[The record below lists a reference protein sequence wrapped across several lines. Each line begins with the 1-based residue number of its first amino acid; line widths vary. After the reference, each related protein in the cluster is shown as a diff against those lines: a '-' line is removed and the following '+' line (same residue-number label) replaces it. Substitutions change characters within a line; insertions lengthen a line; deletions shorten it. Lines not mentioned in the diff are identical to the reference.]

1 MHKTGMIAVVDDDD
15 AVREATSSLLTRV
28 GHRVRCYESG
38 NHFLDTAEMG
48 ELDIVLLD
56 IRMPGLDGI
65 EVLRAL
71 KDRSN
76 APPVVML
83 SGHGDIPLAVEA
95 VKLGAVE
102 FFEKPYRPTLLLEHI
117 ERVLQEGA
125 PTSGQNAA
133 EAQIHALPQ
142 RQRDVLKGIVRGNP
156 SKVIAYDLGLSPR
169 TVEAYRAQLLRSLGV
184 RSTAEAIKLA
194 VMAGLGEA
202 GRPAKGR

>member
-1 MHKTGMIAVVDDDD
+1 MIAVVDDDG

-28 GHRVRCYESG
+28 GHRTRCYESG
-38 NHFLDTAEMG
+38 NAFLETADMA

-56 IRMPGLDGI
+56 ICMPGLNGI

-71 KDRSN
+71 KRN
-76 APPVVML
+76 GNTTPVIML
-83 SGHGDIPLAVEA
+83 SGHGDIPQAVEA
-95 VKLGAVE
+95 VKLGAVD
-102 FFEKPYRPTLLLEHI
+102 FFEKPYRANLLLEQI
-117 ERVLQEGA
+117 ERVLLEVQPPPER
-125 PTSGQNAA
+125 NAA

-142 RQRDVLKGIVRGNP
+142 RQRDVLKGIVRGCP

-169 TVEAYRAQLLRSLGV
+169 TIEAYRAQLLRSLGV

-194 VMAGLGEA
+194 VMAGLGDS